1 MVGDPQRAEFLGG
14 RRLEEWKEEKVTEK
28 TPSPPLPRLVRLESN
43 PPLIKSTLNDEC
55 GFNVWLRIRNKREK
69 SLPPN

>member
-43 PPLIKSTLNDEC
+43 PL
-55 GFNVWLRIRNKREK
+55 
-69 SLPPN
+69 